1 MAILDNNY
9 EENSF
14 VIETPSLN
22 YDNVND
28 KWVGYSGLISHR
40 VKLPDYISVKNSGD
54 LHLPHVRNISQSP
67 FTDNP
72 NLIHMFGIHT
82 YNKAFGFKDVMVV
95 PQVYNYPCLDEVGDN
110 VGKTFSYN
118 GILQGYQVNGI
129 SEELVKITCG
139 SKDVTCSTINE
150 DILENPLTKRILCS
164 KSEDDVT
171 YGAYQ
176 IKKIYYYIPTKSRFG
191 NDITYIY
198 AESSK
203 VKFKKLVNESNENDN
218 IDTGD
223 NTSTVDG
230 FGVATLPTYVTISP
244 QDVTTNDIIVEY
256 DWFSRCP
263 IGESYVR
270 IDDETTINVY
280 NENGMVMYIKT
291 SDGGYEK
298 KENLSL
304 YQYIELDDESG
315 NLVVSDGYGVDV
327 EEEIDMYLTLPNN
340 VEYDVVNNIFTVNN
354 SDEQAFNEIVL
365 YQPDGGTLQCTE
377 YRWEDVETEYTQSF
391 DYYDLQLTYY
401 NWYIGGVEY
410 KIIPLNDVGVVT
422 KTYTATIDEEEIK
435 WITKEFNLYQYATA
449 ILNDSDENYKVK
461 NKDTNYEADYDDGY
475 VKKFRVCAGLSP
487 TDGNWYFY
495 SKNNNGDIV
504 LFKFGSKQIGT
515 TTENGVNYRFK
526 NGKYQVYQEYTR
538 NVVPEINNGEC
549 YIRLLNGDTVKVTDN
564 SGNDGFTTADGYKY
578 WISGYNDNILNTD
591 PTNNLPYPLDKQ
603 SNIFKLF
610 ETTEWANKLLP
621 TALSVGNADDNNKKN
636 FILNSDTSTV
646 FMVGKYKIE
655 NEPLHI
661 VYSPKYDL
669 RKPDIIFVEQNDNSE
684 TLIKFKIKPF
694 FKKDEDTFEVLP
706 YLKFYDFSWRCTME
720 IKVTQNNETVTTE
733 VSDSGILTP
742 SDLKIEVIDNDNN
755 EEYYEITITVKGEI
769 QNNKSVWEITD
780 VSGLTLTNIVVT
792 HTNNNN
798 TNV

>member
-9 EENSF
+9 EENRF

-22 YDNVND
+22 YDNVNH
-28 KWVGYSGLISHR
+28 KWVGYSGLIKNR

-139 SKDVTCSTINE
+139 SKDITCSTINE
-150 DILENPLTKRILCS
+150 DILENSLTKRILCS

-176 IKKIYYYIPTKSRFG
+176 INKIYYYIPTKSKFS
-191 NDITYIY
+191 NEITYMHV
-198 AESSK
+198 ESSK
-203 VKFKKLVNESNENDN
+203 VKFKKLVNETNENDN

-230 FGVATLPTYVTISP
+230 YSVVTLPTFVTISP

-256 DWFSRCP
+256 NLFSSCP
-263 IGESYVR
+263 IGKSYVVGENDDDK
-270 IDDETTINVY
+270 IDVY

-291 SDGGYEK
+291 SSNK
-298 KENLSL
+298 FVSIENLSL

-340 VEYDVVNNIFTVNN
+340 VEYDIINNIFTVNN
-354 SDEQAFNEIVL
+354 SDEQAFNELVL
-365 YQPDGGTLQCTE
+365 YQPEGGTLQCTE
-377 YRWEDVETEYTQSF
+377 YRWEDVETVFTYQLE
-391 DYYDLQLTYY
+391 YYDLQLTYY
-401 NWYIGGVEY
+401 NWYWAGVEY
-410 KIIPLNDVGVVT
+410 KIIPLKGVEVVT
-422 KTYTATIDEEEIK
+422 KTYTTKIDEEEIK
-435 WITKEFNLYQYATA
+435 YIIKEFNLYQYATA

-461 NKDTNYEADYDDGY
+461 NKGSGYEADYDDGY
-475 VKKFRVCAGLSP
+475 VKKFRVCAGLNP
-487 TDGNWYFY
+487 ETDTNWGY
-495 SKNNNGDIV
+495 SSIKNNSVVVLGDKNNN
-504 LFKFGSKQIGT
+504 KKSGT
-515 TTENGVNYRFK
+515 TKNNIQYRLS
-526 NGKYQVYQEYTR
+526 NDKYQVYQKYTR
-538 NVVPEINNGEC
+538 NVVPEIENDGC
-549 YIRLLNGDTVKVTDN
+549 YITLLNGETVQVTGN
-564 SGNDGFTTADGYKY
+564 SSDKGFTTAKGYKY
-578 WISGYNDNILNTD
+578 WISGYDSNILNND

-610 ETTEWANKLLP
+610 ETTAWTNKLLP
-621 TALSVGNADDNNKKN
+621 TALNIGNADDNNKIN
-636 FILNSDTSTV
+636 FILNNNNNITSV

-669 RKPDIIFVEQNDNSE
+669 RKPVIIGEEQKQNDE
-684 TLIKFKIKPF
+684 TLINFKIKPF
-694 FKKDEDTFEVLP
+694 FEKDEDTFEVLP
-706 YLKFYDFSWRCTME
+706 YLKFYDFSWRCSMVSQ
-720 IKVTQNNETVTTE
+720 VTQNNVTVTTE
-733 VSDSGILTP
+733 VFDSGVLTV
-742 SDLKIEVIDNDNN
+742 SDL
-755 EEYYEITITVKGEI
+755 
-769 QNNKSVWEITD
+769 
-780 VSGLTLTNIVVT
+780 
-792 HTNNNN
+792 
-798 TNV
+798 

>member
-1 MAILDNNY
+1 MSILDNNY

-14 VIETPSLN
+14 FIETPSLYYN
-22 YDNVND
+22 YND
-28 KWVGYSGLISHR
+28 SEWSYTNGILNKNFS
-40 VKLPDYISVKNSGD
+40 KLPDYISVKNSGD

-150 DILENPLTKRILCS
+150 DTLENSLTKRILCS

-176 IKKIYYYIPTKSRFG
+176 INKVYYYIPTKSKFT
-191 NDITYIY
+191 DEITYKHV
-198 AESSK
+198 ESSK
-203 VKFKKLVNESNENDN
+203 VKFKKLVNETNENDN
-218 IDTGD
+218 IDMGD

-230 FGVATLPTYVTISP
+230 FGVVTLPTYVTISP
-244 QDVTTNDIIVEY
+244 QDITTDNNDIEDIRVEY
-256 DWFSRCP
+256 DFFSSCP
-263 IGESYVR
+263 IGKSYVEGDNGNE
-270 IDDETTINVY
+270 IYVY
-280 NENGMVMYIKT
+280 NENGMVMYIET
-291 SDGGYEK
+291 SDGEFVT

-340 VEYDVVNNIFTVNN
+340 VEYDIINNIFTVNN

-365 YQPDGGTLQCTE
+365 YKPDGGTLQCTE
-377 YRWEDVETEYTQSF
+377 YRWEDVETECIESWS
-391 DYYDLQLTYY
+391 YY
-401 NWYIGGVEY
+401 NLLIRYSKYYGVGY
-410 KIIPLNDVGVVT
+410 SYDSTTLNDNVVIT
-422 KTYTATIDEEEIK
+422 RTYKVVIDGEEITCTSK
-435 WITKEFNLYQYATA
+435 IFNLGILGFEIKDDNGDDYQT
-449 ILNDSDENYKVK
+449 K
-461 NKDTNYEADYDDGY
+461 NKTTNYETDFDDNY
-475 VKKFRVCAGLSP
+475 LKQFRVAAGLTP
-487 TDGNWYFY
+487 TDSNWGFY
-495 SKNNNGDIV
+495 SINNNGDIELGKV
-504 LFKFGSKQIGT
+504 GSKKSGETQ
-515 TTENGVNYRFK
+515 NGVKYRLK

-538 NVVPEINNGEC
+538 NVVPEIINRNC
-549 YIRLLNGDTVKVTDN
+549 YIRLLNGQTVELDKDYLNQNGGEGT
-564 SGNDGFTTADGYKY
+564 FTENGYTY
-578 WISGYNDNILNTD
+578 TISGYNDNILNND

-621 TALSVGNADDNNKKN
+621 TALNIGNADDNNKIN
-636 FILNSDTSTV
+636 FILNNNITSV

-669 RKPDIIFVEQNDNSE
+669 RKPVIIGEEQKQNDE
-684 TLIKFKIKPF
+684 TLINFKIKPF
-694 FKKDEDTFEVLP
+694 FEKDEDTLEVLP
-706 YLKFYDFSWRCTME
+706 YLKFYDFSWRCSME
-720 IKVTQNNETVTTE
+720 ITVEQNSETGTTTTVTTE
-733 VSDSGILTP
+733 VSDSGILTV
-742 SDLKIEVIDNDNN
+742 SDLKN
-755 EEYYEITITVKGEI
+755 EGYYEITITVKGEI

-792 HTNNNN
+792 HT
-798 TNV
+798 

>member
-9 EENSF
+9 EENGF

-28 KWVGYSGLISHR
+28 KWVAYSGLISVR

-54 LHLPHVRNISQSP
+54 LHLPHVRNILQSP

-171 YGAYQ
+171 YGGYQ
-176 IKKIYYYIPTKSRFG
+176 INKIYYYIPTNSRFG

-198 AESSK
+198 ADSSK
-203 VKFKKLVNESNENDN
+203 VKFKKLVNETNENDN

-230 FGVATLPTYVTISP
+230 FGVATVPTFVTISP
-244 QDVTTNDIIVEY
+244 QDITTDNNDIEDIIVEY
-256 DWFSRCP
+256 DFFSNCP
-263 IGESYVR
+263 IGNNTDGD
-270 IDDETTINVY
+270 IQVY
-280 NENGMVMYIKT
+280 NENGMVMYIET
-291 SDGGYEK
+291 SPGIFEA

-340 VEYDVVNNIFTVNN
+340 VEYDVVSNIFTVNN

-365 YQPDGGTLQCTE
+365 YQPDGGTLQCKE
-377 YRWEDVETEYTQSF
+377 FRWEDVETECIESWS
-391 DYYDLQLTYY
+391 YY
-401 NWYIGGVEY
+401 NLVISYSKFYGLGY
-410 KIIPLNDVGVVT
+410 TNNSTPLNDNVVITRTYKVVIDSEDITCTSKIFNLGVLGR
-422 KTYTATIDEEEIK
+422 EIK
-435 WITKEFNLYQYATA
+435 DVNG
-449 ILNDSDENYKVK
+449 DDYKTK
-461 NKDTNYEADYDDGY
+461 NKTTNYETDFDDNY
-475 VKKFRVCAGLSP
+475 LKQFKVSAGLSP
-487 TDGNWYFY
+487 TDSNWGFY
-495 SKNNNGDIV
+495 SINNNGDIE
-504 LFKFGSKQIGT
+504 LGKIGSKKSGIT
-515 TTENGVNYRFK
+515 TQNSINYRFK

-538 NVVPEINNGEC
+538 NVVPEIKNGKC
-549 YIRLLNGDTVKVTDN
+549 YITLLNGETVEVNSN
-564 SGNDGFTTADGYKY
+564 SGNDGFTTTNGYKY
-578 WISGYNDNILNTD
+578 WISGYDSNIVVNT
-591 PTNNLPYPLDKQ
+591 NVGNLPYPLDKQ

-610 ETTEWANKLLP
+610 ETTVWANKLLP
-621 TALSVGNADDNNKKN
+621 TALNMGNADDNNKIN
-636 FILNSDTSTV
+636 FILNNTITSV

-669 RKPDIIFVEQNDNSE
+669 RIPKIEFMSVNEIDEGNN
-684 TLIKFKIKPF
+684 IKKYKYNFKISPYNLNNV
-694 FKKDEDTFEVLP
+694 TEVLP
-706 YLKFYDFSWRCTME
+706 YLKFYDFSWRCGME
-720 IKVTQNNETVTTE
+720 YTETENNTTNIVNLYE
-733 VSDSGILTP
+733 YGSILTEN
-742 SDLKIEVIDNDNN
+742 S
-755 EEYYEITITVKGEI
+755 EYYEVMIETNVKI
-769 QNNKSVWEITD
+769 NTKTVWEITNI
-780 VSGLTLTNIVVT
+780 SGLTISNIEVEIDY
-792 HTNNNN
+792 NNN